1 LYPLEIIRH
10 MKKNIL
16 IVFSLFLCLTSIQAQ
31 LLWKV
36 TGKGLKHPSYLF
48 GTHRLI
54 SIQFLDSVPGLFK
67 AFNDCDKV
75 VSEMVFNNI
84 DATAKIQQAAIMPD
98 NIEITD
104 LLNEEQI
111 KILNNE
117 LKSVLRLSL
126 KNVSTMNPSLVQT
139 MYEME
144 IYKKL
149 TGLIDDKQSDSYFQL
164 IAEEKDKSVIGLETI
179 DQQIAVLFGN
189 GTLER
194 QADLLVETIQ
204 HKDIIL
210 KKIMQLNKL
219 YKAGLIDELAE
230 FSKGKDQ
237 ITDMT
242 EQEYTKLVENRNNE
256 WMIKLPAYFK
266 ESSSFVAVDAIHLGG
281 KNGLVKKLQH
291 AGFKVKAVE

>member
-1 LYPLEIIRH
+1 

-16 IVFSLFLCLTSIQAQ
+16 IVFSLFLCLTSIHAQ

-54 SIQFLDSVPGLFK
+54 SIQFMDSIPGLFK

-75 VSEMVFNNI
+75 VGEMVFNNI
-84 DATAKIQQAAIMPD
+84 DATAKIQLAAIMPD
-98 NIEITD
+98 NIKITD
-104 LLNEEQI
+104 LLNEEQT
-111 KILNNE
+111 KILDKE
-117 LKSVLRLSL
+117 LKSVLKLSL

-144 IYKKL
+144 IYKKQ
-149 TGLIDDKQSDSYFQL
+149 TGLINDKQSDSYFQL
-164 IAEEKDKSVIGLETI
+164 IAEEKDKNVIGLETI

-194 QADLLVETIQ
+194 QADMLVETIQ

-210 KKIMQLNKL
+210 KKIIQLNKL

-230 FSKGKDQ
+230 LSKGKDQ
-237 ITDMT
+237 ITDLT
-242 EQEYTKLVENRNNE
+242 EQEYTKLVDDRNTE
-256 WMIKLPAYFK
+256 WMIKLPVCFK

-281 KNGLVKKLQH
+281 KNGLIKKLQH

>member
-1 LYPLEIIRH
+1 

-16 IVFSLFLCLTSIQAQ
+16 IVITLLLGFTSIQAQ

-54 SIQFLDSVPGLFK
+54 SIQFLDSIPGLFK
-67 AFNDCDKV
+67 AFNECDKV
-75 VSEMVFNNI
+75 VGEMVFNNI

-98 NIEITD
+98 NVKITD
-104 LLNEEQI
+104 LLNEDQANVLD
-111 KILNNE
+111 KE

-126 KNVSTMNPSLVQT
+126 KNVSTMNPSLVLT

-164 IAEEKDKSVIGLETI
+164 VAEEKDKEVIGLETI

-204 HKDIIL
+204 HKNDILNKMIQ
-210 KKIMQLNKL
+210 MNKL
-219 YKAGLIDELAE
+219 YKAGKIDELVQ

-237 ITDMT
+237 VTDMT
-242 EQEYTKLVENRNNE
+242 EQEFAVLVDNRNTD
-256 WMIKLPAYFK
+256 WMIKLPGYFK
-266 ESSSFVAVDAIHLGG
+266 ESSSFVAVDVIHLGG
-281 KNGLVKKLQH
+281 KNGLIKRLQSE
-291 AGFKVKAVE
+291 GYKVKPVE

>member
-1 LYPLEIIRH
+1 

-16 IVFSLFLCLTSIQAQ
+16 IIFSLLLCFTSIQAQ

-48 GTHRLI
+48 GNHRLI

-84 DATAKIQQAAIMPD
+84 DATAKIQQAAIMPG
-98 NIEITD
+98 NLKIND
-104 LLNEEQI
+104 LLNEEQS
-111 KILNNE
+111 KILDNE
-117 LKSVLRLSL
+117 FKSVLKLSL
-126 KNVSTMNPSLVQT
+126 KNVSTMNPSLVRT

-149 TGLIDDKQSDSYFQL
+149 TGLTDNKQSDSFFQL
-164 IAEEKDKSVIGLETI
+164 VAEEKDKTIIGLETI
-179 DQQIAVLFGN
+179 DQQIDILYGN
-189 GTLER
+189 GTLEQ
-194 QADLLVETIQ
+194 QADMLVETVQ
-204 HKDIIL
+204 HKDEIL
-210 KKIMQLNKL
+210 TKMIQLIKL
-219 YKAGLIDELAE
+219 YKAGKIDELVE
-230 FSKGKDQ
+230 LSKGKDH

-242 EQEYTKLVENRNNE
+242 EQEYTKLVDNLNND
-256 WMIKLPAYFK
+256 WMKKLPVLFK
-266 ESSSFVAVDAIHLGG
+266 ESTCFVAIDAIHLGG
-281 KNGLVKKLQH
+281 KNGLIKKLQQ